1 MTPDDPPGPIVSVPA
16 TARKAVSAPQHTAPL
31 SVLIGA
37 LSGLQNAIV
46 PAIFAVVSVGL
57 SPRGLAIGLAV
68 GAGITVLASL
78 YAYIHWRRLTYTIGA
93 TDIRVESGVLSR
105 AARSVPFERI
115 QDVSLEQKLLPRL
128 FGLVSVKFETG
139 AGGGEDLSLAY
150 LDEAAGED
158 LRRLVRE
165 RRDAHEH
172 ASSGADTGSSTQ
184 EPEGEPLFA
193 MGPRRLF
200 TFGLFEFSLAVFAV
214 LGGLLQYVD
223 SFTAFKVWDPDIW
236 RDLLAEQSS
245 MLAALGPSAKALSV
259 IAGIIALVVIGSATG
274 MARVFARDWNF
285 LLERTPR
292 GFRRRRGLFTRT
304 DVVMPVHRV
313 QAVEIHTRLIRRL
326 FGWHGAKFVSLA
338 QDAGSS
344 SHVVAPFARIEEIA
358 PIIAAAGFRLP
369 GEDADWHRASRK
381 YRFDSA
387 AWDAALFL
395 IAAIPVALFAPPW
408 AIAIP
413 LALAALFAGAN
424 LLAWRFHRHALDPDQ
439 VVTIRGVLAPRSQI
453 ATRLKLHSAQIVQGP
468 LARLRGYATLN
479 LGLAGGT
486 FAIPGIPIERARE
499 VRRAVIETIAATDFS
514 RIEGAASEAGDQS
527 ARRSAQSGLASNFA
541 AT

>member
-1 MTPDDPPGPIVSVPA
+1 MNSDSAPGPIASVPV
-16 TARKAVSAPQHTAPL
+16 TARAAKSEPQHTAPL

-46 PAIFAVVSVGL
+46 PAIFAAVSIGL
-57 SPRGLAIGLAV
+57 GPRGLAIGFAV
-68 GAGITVLASL
+68 GVGITVLATL
-78 YAYIHWRRLTYTIGA
+78 YSYIHWQRLTYTINA
-93 TDIRVESGVLSR
+93 ADIRVESGVLSR

-150 LDEAAGED
+150 LSEDAGER
-158 LRRLVRE
+158 LRQLVRD
-165 RRDAHEH
+165 RRDAEEPAVARAH
-172 ASSGADTGSSTQ
+172 ADASLDDAS
-184 EPEGEPLFA
+184 GEPLFA
-193 MGPRRLF
+193 MGPSRLF

-223 SFTAFKVWDPDIW
+223 SFTSFEVWDPDIW
-236 RDLLAEQSS
+236 RDLLAEQGSVI
-245 MLAALGPSAKALSV
+245 AALGPSAKALSV
-259 IAGIIALVVIGSATG
+259 IAGVIALLVIGSATG
-274 MARVFARDWNF
+274 MARVFAREWNF

-304 DVVMPVHRV
+304 DVVMPTHRV

-358 PIIAAAGFRLP
+358 PIVEAAGFRLP
-369 GEDADWHRASRK
+369 ADDADWHRASRK
-381 YRFDSA
+381 SRFDNA
-387 AWDAALFL
+387 LGDALLFL
-395 IAAIPVALFAPPW
+395 LAAIPVALFAPPW

-413 LALAALFAGAN
+413 LGLGALFAGAN
-424 LLAWRFHRHALDPDQ
+424 LVAWRFHRHALDRDQ
-439 VVTIRGVLAPRSQI
+439 IMAVRGVLAPKTQI
-453 ATRLKLHSAQIVQGP
+453 ATRLKLHSVQIVRGP
-468 LARLRGYATLN
+468 LARLRGYATLHF
-479 LGLAGGT
+479 GLAGGT

-499 VRRAVIETIAATDFS
+499 VRREVLETIAATDFS
-514 RIEGAASEAGDQS
+514 QIAGAASEAAAQS
-527 ARRSAQSGLASNFA
+527 ARRSAHSGFSSNFA